1 MHDRKRK
8 EAQNNA
14 KWQFNTLIKNN
25 KYFVA
30 PQKEADSFKQ
40 LFARL
45 AAAGAGRP
53 VDAEGF
59 PDGPWTPE
67 KLTDA
72 ISSFEANEKGIEVR
86 AVQVWFQDNSNG
98 ISNENIR
105 WLARIFGCDDPEAT
119 AQWQTELNAARERLA
134 SERREKRRRAASTE
148 AKSEQAKALHGNF
161 VARLTFAELSERAF
175 RCSGPFNLIV
185 ALWVFVSMLLFV
197 AYLAGVH
204 DVLYSPVEGVS
215 KQVGLFWSPNWYI
228 DDLVLVPL
236 LMIVV
241 SNTVTRWRDESRG
254 LLVSEQIDPE
264 VDKGWRQRRNDF
276 AFTFQAL
283 FLASLFIIFF
293 LQWYGAYLTPL
304 QENDVGQRVV
314 DWLLI
319 AIERPDVMSIP
330 FAKYLSM
337 MANFTSGISYWC
349 CFTGLLLLY
358 IVVTDFKD
366 VCGRSAPYYDPSQ
379 YHEAMNT
386 ARTIMQGIYRCAILM
401 LIASTAIK
409 LVATYLMTDAENLAG
424 WLLKDARSLF
434 GLTNVGWSWFD
445 KSPAASITSFFV
457 MFIPVFVFFVCLSQ
471 IYVTLRTLLNAGID
485 QSNAVLLTNS
495 NMLDEL
501 KAEWFN
507 WSIVIALFVA
517 NFWLIGRFTGFSILL
532 FGSLAIGVYSIISTT
547 RFQAGE
553 NTL

>member
-67 KLTDA
+67 KLADA

-86 AVQVWFQDNSNG
+86 AVQVWFQDNYNG
-98 ISNENIR
+98 INNENIR

-119 AQWQTELNAARERLA
+119 AQWQTELNVARERLA
-134 SERREKRRRAASTE
+134 SERREKRRRAASKEVKSEE
-148 AKSEQAKALHGNF
+148 AKDLHGNS
-161 VARLTFAELSERAF
+161 VAKLTFAELSERAF
-175 RCSGPFNLIV
+175 RGSGPFNLIV
-185 ALWVFVSMLLFV
+185 VLWVFVTMLLFV
-197 AYLAGVH
+197 AYFTGVH
-204 DVLYSPVEGVS
+204 DVFYSPVEGVS

-241 SNTVTRWRDESRG
+241 SNTVTRWREQSRG
-254 LLVSEQIDPE
+254 MLVSEQIDPE

-276 AFTFQAL
+276 SFTFQAL

-330 FAKYLSM
+330 FSKYLSM
-337 MANFTSGISYWC
+337 IANFTSGISYWC

-366 VCGRSAPYYDPSQ
+366 VCGRSAPYFSPPQ
-379 YHEAMNT
+379 YLEAMSS
-386 ARTIMQGIYRCAILM
+386 ARTIMQGIYRCAVLM
-401 LIASTAIK
+401 LIASTTIK

-424 WLLKDARSLF
+424 WLLKDARTLF
-434 GLTNVGWSWFD
+434 GHTNDSWNWFD
-445 KSPAASITSFFV
+445 KSPSASITSFFV

-471 IYVTLRTLLNAGID
+471 VYWTLRTLLSADVD
-485 QSNAVLLTNS
+485 QSNAALLTNS
-495 NMLDEL
+495 SRLDEL

-507 WSIVIALFVA
+507 WSIVIAVLVA

-532 FGSLAIGVYSIISTT
+532 FGSLAIGIYSIISTT

-553 NTL
+553 NKI